1 MRACFERELLW
12 HLTWAISGI
21 CTIYWRLI
29 ASAKTRTPNFKPCGW
44 KLTTRRLRDFE
55 GDPLVLSISIEFAR
69 SFHFPGQYGTE
80 NRKRTA
86 SKKGPEVYYA
96 NGIFKI
102 RIQTQ
107 QKSASWRRLQASHR
121 HKSATGLK
129 IDGKGIVQQQPKT
142 GKNKFHLAYSGA
154 VTALRSFRLGQW
166 PLLMLLVYTNLN
178 VKILSRNSFP
188 LPNARIGAHISTFA
202 TEMGKGS
209 RG

>member
-55 GDPLVLSISIEFAR
+55 GDPLGLSISIEFAR

-142 GKNKFHLAYSGA
+142 EWTL
-154 VTALRSFRLGQW
+154 
-166 PLLMLLVYTNLN
+166 TNRGNTYL
-178 VKILSRNSFP
+178 
-188 LPNARIGAHISTFA
+188 NARRAFHQREKLWKTFA
-202 TEMGKGS
+202 G
-209 RG
+209 